1 MARSPRKPKPSAAEK
16 REKRERA
23 RFEAVRLLL
32 DRGDL
37 GLTPNTHEGRDV
49 GLMVGL
55 EKDGFVLP
63 RAERDRVGDLVFDIT
78 EAGRQAFAAATGK
91 GRL

>member
-1 MARSPRKPKPSAAEK
+1 MTRAARQQKLSAAEK

-23 RFEAVRLLL
+23 RYEAVRLLI

-37 GLTPNTHEGRDV
+37 GLAPNTHEGRDV
-49 GLMVGL
+49 GMMVGL
-55 EKDGFVLP
+55 QVDGLALA

-78 EAGRQAFAAATGK
+78 EAGREAFAKANGK